1 MSLSSSPTLD
11 HAPSHTPTS
20 SEASSVTPPVT
31 PPRKGDLGYTL
42 VNNVGGLRAFL
53 DVLIKHMNIP
63 PKLYSKAHS
72 LPGVKTT
79 DTRSNSRPEVLFET
93 ASPPPSRLFDLSKS
107 TPELYVDAEGIS
119 LSRSGELS
127 ILIVHLETDVFSHT
141 FLVHVHVLGHTTF
154 RTKDSSGVHSLKTL
168 FEDNRVAKVLFDCRM
183 DSDAIFGQY
192 GVLLAAVI
200 DLQLMCLASR
210 GGGGLRL
217 PGLGDC
223 LLQDLKLSRE
233 EQEWVNQAKARGQA
247 LWRPRCGGSMQR
259 FNDNPLHEDI
269 VNYCVVD
276 AAYLPQLFKAYNEA
290 LGNRVSLLA
299 VDHLWGN
306 EHLDCTES
314 GVFSWECRILQLS
327 KMRAEHAL
335 DPHFRGGTSYN
346 SWSNYY
352 NPYDDDYY

>member
-1 MSLSSSPTLD
+1 MNTVAGVRSLLD
-11 HAPSHTPTS
+11 LA
-20 SEASSVTPPVT
+20 V
-31 PPRKGDLGYTL
+31 
-42 VNNVGGLRAFL
+42 
-53 DVLIKHMNIP
+53 KHMSIP
-63 PKLYSKAHS
+63 PKLYSKAHV
-72 LPGVKTT
+72 LPSTT
-79 DTRSNSRPEVLFET
+79 SVARSTSSRPWGLSELMQ
-93 ASPPPSRLFDLSKS
+93 SPPPSFFNPINT

-119 LSRSGELS
+119 LSRTGELS
-127 ILIVHLETDVFSHT
+127 ILILHIETSQFSHT
-141 FLVHVHVLGHTTF
+141 FLVHVHALKRPTF
-154 RTKDSSGVHSLKTL
+154 TTKDSSGVHSLKTL
-168 FEDNRVAKVLFDCRM
+168 FEDNRVPKVLFDCRM
-183 DSDAIFGQY
+183 DSDALFGQF
-192 GVLLAAVI
+192 GVLLGGVI

-259 FNDNPLHEDI
+259 FNDDPLHEDI

-299 VDHLWGN
+299 VDLLWGN

-335 DPHFRGGTSYN
+335 DPHFSGGTSYN